1 MEAAIRALAN
11 IITVRGNTF
20 RIWVLAQ
27 SIKQPSARASIPL
40 GQFDPSLDVITGD
53 VKAQAVV
60 ERYENPVGSTPEF
73 RTRYF
78 RYLYN

>member
-1 MEAAIRALAN
+1 
-11 IITVRGNTF
+11 
-20 RIWVLAQ
+20 
-27 SIKQPSARASIPL
+27 
-40 GQFDPSLDVITGD
+40 VITGD

-60 ERYENPVGSTPEF
+60 ERYENPVGTGPQM